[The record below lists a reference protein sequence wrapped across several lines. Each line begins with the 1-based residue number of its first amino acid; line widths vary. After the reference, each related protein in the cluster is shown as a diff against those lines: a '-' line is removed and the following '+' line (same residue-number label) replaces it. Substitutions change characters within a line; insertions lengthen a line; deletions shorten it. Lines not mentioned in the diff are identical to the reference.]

1 MNADACSHGWC
12 GRLLA
17 HPEQVQH
24 DCPPS
29 DRCHQGCIWIIQ
41 CSGQPKTHRC
51 AGVDASFDWQRVSEL
66 PKLAVSK
73 TPHRCQ
79 AAWVMLGQAREPE
92 SPMPNSSRAM
102 VIAVAESSDD
112 DGDSDQEIALTVS
125 MKGNRGCLGITADTI
140 APAGASKLKFKQPLS
155 RSIVEIELY
164 HSSNGHIGSN
174 MLIRPRSLSPE
185 PHGWRAVECQARA
198 GGLSPPFTKV
208 QCYGVSQQVPARAQ
222 HLHPPSRPC
231 PPAPPPAKRRRCSC
245 KPHTTQSAQF
255 PASLGDLQF

>member
-1 MNADACSHGWC
+1 
-12 GRLLA
+12 
-17 HPEQVQH
+17 
-24 DCPPS
+24 
-29 DRCHQGCIWIIQ
+29 
-41 CSGQPKTHRC
+41 
-51 AGVDASFDWQRVSEL
+51 
-66 PKLAVSK
+66 
-73 TPHRCQ
+73 
-79 AAWVMLGQAREPE
+79 MLGQAREPE

-102 VIAVAESSDD
+102 VSAVAESSDD